1 MKIRIKQEN
10 LDNLKKRGIYRIF
23 NVKTNKSYVGSTW
36 KSFRSRWKQHLNKLN
51 TNKHHSHEMQNAFNK
66 YGSDS
71 FVCEILEIIEDENI
85 LLKKETYYI
94 NKYDSYKNGYN
105 ENPDPSRSPMYNE
118 NSRQKSSETHK
129 KQWKELKNSM
139 SKEEFEEY
147 KKKYS
152 EITGLVKNHI
162 SWNKGIKYTEE
173 QKKNM
178 HKPRIHGVSEAM
190 KKVHKNNAQRFKDNA
205 DYILVYDLNK
215 KWLNTFWCSSD
226 VTKYSKS
233 EFNNLPIIIRNK
245 GTRILDSSK
254 ICNHIKDGKAYKG
267 LYFKRAPKSWKLSY
281 ANAGNSWKA
290 EAEPIMSQAEGTPSE
305 GAETTGEV

>member
-85 LLKKETYYI
+85 LLKKEAYYI

-105 ENPDPSRSPMYNE
+105 ENPDSSRSPMYNE

-129 KQWKELKNSM
+129 KQWEELKNSM

-162 SWNKGIKYTEE
+162 SWNKGIKYTEK

-215 KWLNTFWCSSD
+215 KWLNINEAMQYETEEVLKIKLLIKNYYLALLESSNTND
-226 VTKYSKS
+226 WAKANVALDEIEKYQYS
-233 EFNNLPIIIRNK
+233 LA
-245 GTRILDSSK
+245 
-254 ICNHIKDGKAYKG
+254 KD
-267 LYFKRAPKSWKLSY
+267 L
-281 ANAGNSWKA
+281 
-290 EAEPIMSQAEGTPSE
+290 IPSE
-305 GAETTGEV
+305 IKINA